1 MMGRAQ
7 GGLRE
12 LQLAQLKVKPSSQS
26 NVLMRLLKVMHSS
39 MGFFSQD
46 RRL

>member
-12 LQLAQLKVKPSSQS
+12 LHLAQLKVKPSSQS
-26 NVLMRLLKVMHSS
+26 NVLMQQLELMHSS